1 MKQVLAKGQI
11 ERELTSRFGAVFK
24 IGEKPSAHF
33 LSSGVPEID
42 TLTGGG
48 MPRGAITEICGPTS
62 SGRISTLVAA
72 LACATG
78 NNEICAVVDTMDS
91 FDLASA
97 SNAGVDL
104 NRLLWVRCSS
114 NLERAFKATDLLLQ
128 SGGFGL
134 VALNLADVKARYTR
148 RIMSSWWFRFRGAI
162 ENTPTALVVVT
173 PVACIRSSAA
183 LVLELKTEDT
193 VWPSTLSLVLGNGD
207 ARLTIKEDKEYSTRR
222 LSLVTAPTQQPGIYF
237 TPLSHSHLLQGIR
250 IRVNRERPLA
260 WPGKPARFDT
270 RLH

>member
-1 MKQVLAKGQI
+1 MKTAVAKKEIESVLAN
-11 ERELTSRFGAVFK
+11 RCGAVFERR
-24 IGEKPSAHF
+24 EKQLAEILPT
-33 LSSGVPEID
+33 GIEEID
-42 TLTGGG
+42 GLLNGF
-48 MPRGAITEICGPTS
+48 PRGAITEIHGAAS
-62 SGRISTLVAA
+62 SGRTSLLLSA
-72 LACATG
+72 LAVATTQEESCAL
-78 NNEICAVVDTMDS
+78 VDCSDT
-91 FDLASA
+91 FDPSSA
-97 SNAGVDL
+97 ANARVDFD
-104 NRLLWVRCSS
+104 RLLWIRCS
-114 NLERAFKATDLLLQ
+114 NNMERAFKAADLLLQ

-134 VALNLADVKARYTR
+134 VALNLSDIAAKSAR

>member
-148 RIMSSWWFRFRGAI
+148 RIMSSWWFRFRRAI
-162 ENTPTALVVVT
+162 ESTPTVLAVIT
-173 PVACIRSSAA
+173 PVTSVRSCAA
-183 LVLELKTEDT
+183 MLLETKSEG
-193 VWPSTLSLVLGNGD
+193 V
-207 ARLTIKEDKEYSTRR
+207 IKS
-222 LSLVTAPTQQPGIYF
+222 VCQ
-237 TPLSHSHLLQGIR
+237 
-250 IRVNRERPLA
+250 
-260 WPGKPARFDT
+260 
-270 RLH
+270 